1 MLIEKI
7 YSKAGLDQMAQQLFE
22 EERGRLRLDGWFI
35 AKEIARECDD
45 KYRQLAPALKAAET
59 LREII
64 KAIPLSISERAIF
77 AGTQNDA
84 FAKSYALI
92 NPTFRVDSFSGYC
105 DPVAVFNDIQPDQ
118 TFDEKRI
125 NDLRTYSMGTPFVQ
139 KLKEAY
145 QKVENDTAE
154 AIYFI
159 EQVTGH
165 LIPDI
170 KPVLSMG
177 INGLQRQIETNL
189 RNTTEPSR
197 QTYLQAIQI
206 TLDAVLILAGRYAEY
221 AHQMQQNE
229 TNPEHK
235 ELLQLMETTLNKV
248 PAQGAGNLYE
258 AIQAFIL
265 VWQVMCLEQSPN
277 PFAFS
282 VGNADRIFE
291 PYRAAGGSS
300 REISAALF
308 KYLLVFFNVGDRSW
322 AISQNLIVGG
332 KSSTGTDLSNESTYA
347 LLDAYY
353 EMNLPQPILSVKLH
367 KQTPPEFYRSLGRF
381 LFTPGV
387 LTPSFFNDDSL
398 FPILSNAGVEDLDLE
413 NYSIAGC
420 QEPLIMGKDNGNTT
434 NSWLNLGKILELTIH
449 GGVSSITGHQI
460 GPGYAQLGL
469 DPADSQ
475 MILANLRQAF
485 YQNTAYFVERMAKSA
500 NELSEVLSL
509 LPVPF
514 LSALMGGIDSG
525 VDRRD
530 TQLQGTRYNC
540 SGCLIHGLSTIAD
553 SFTAIDLFLQERPQD
568 SDRLLSALATNFEQ
582 DEELRQYLLT
592 CPKFGNNIEEVDRE
606 ASQVVTRI
614 SQMVANQK
622 NYLGN
627 PFRPDWSTPSTHLL
641 YGYWVGATPDGRK
654 SREMLGYGI
663 DPLYGE
669 AQSGLGFRVL
679 SSLGLPFESMNG
691 GYASH
696 FGIDPNHFG
705 GKSFEEKGLEF
716 RDKVIKPLF
725 FNPFSSKI
733 APFYLYVNV
742 TTPEILRQVLA
753 DPQKYAPNGVYIV
766 RIHGTFVNFLNLSP
780 DIQEDIIKRLDL
792 KSTHISAA
800 PPAISQAELMQPA

>member
-1 MLIEKI
+1 MIIEDI
-7 YSKAGLDQMAQQLFE
+7 YCQAALDEMAHELFA
-22 EERGRLRLDGWFI
+22 EERQRNRLDGWFI
-35 AKEIARECDD
+35 AKEIARECDE
-45 KYRQLAPALKAAET
+45 KYRTLPASLKAAET

-64 KAIPLSISERAIF
+64 KQIPLSISESAIF

-84 FAKSYALI
+84 FARSYALI

-105 DPVAVFNDIQPDQ
+105 DPAAVFNDIQPDQ
-118 TFDEKRI
+118 EFTEERI
-125 NDLRTYSMGTPFVQ
+125 NALRTYTLETAFVQ
-139 KLKEAY
+139 NLKETY
-145 QKVENDTAE
+145 KKVENDTCE
-154 AIYFI
+154 AVYFI

-170 KPVLSMG
+170 KPILSLG
-177 INGLQRQIETNL
+177 IEGLIQQIDAKIQVS
-189 RNTTEPSR
+189 PDPDR
-197 QTYLQAIQI
+197 QTYLKAIRI
-206 TLDAVLILAGRYAEY
+206 TLESVLILAGRYAEC
-221 AHQMQQNE
+221 AQQLQKNE
-229 TNPEHK
+229 TRRSRTRM
-235 ELLQLMETTLNKV
+235 LRLMEATLGKV
-248 PAQGAGNLYE
+248 PAQGASNLYE
-258 AIQAFIL
+258 AIQSFML
-265 VWQVMCLEQSPN
+265 VWQVMCLEQAPN

-291 PYRAAGGSS
+291 PYRAAGETG
-300 REISAALF
+300 REITSALF
-308 KYLLVFFNVGDRSW
+308 KNLLVFFNVGDRSW

-332 KSSTGTDLSNESTYA
+332 KSKTGADLSNKSTYA

-367 KQTPPEFYRSLGRF
+367 KNTPADFYRSLGRF

-398 FPILSNAGVEDLDLE
+398 FPILANAGVEENDLE

-420 QEPLIMGKDNGNTT
+420 QEPLIMGMDNGNTT
-434 NSWLNLGKILELTIH
+434 NSWLNLGKILELTVH
-449 GGVSSITGHQI
+449 DGVSSITGRQI
-460 GPGYAQLGL
+460 GPRNEQDAK
-469 DPADSQ
+469 SR
-475 MILANLRQAF
+475 LANLRPAF
-485 YQNTAYFVERMAKSA
+485 YQNAAFYVERMVKSA
-500 NELSEVLSL
+500 NQLSEVLSL

-514 LSALMGGIDSG
+514 TSALMGGIESA
-525 VDRRD
+525 VDLRD
-530 TQLQGTRYNC
+530 THQQGTKYNG

-553 SFTAIDLFLQERPQD
+553 SFTAIDIFLAERPQQA
-568 SDRLLSALATNFEQ
+568 DRLIAALASNFAD

-592 CPKFGNNIEEVDRE
+592 CPKFGNNIEDVDRE
-606 ASQVVTRI
+606 ASEIVVRI
-614 SQMVANQK
+614 SELVASQK

-679 SSLGLPFESMNG
+679 SSLRLPFERMNG

-696 FGIDPNHFG
+696 FGIDPNHFSG
-705 GKSFEEKGLEF
+705 ASFEEKGLEF
-716 RDKVIKPLF
+716 RDKIISPLF
-725 FNPFSSKI
+725 FNPINKNI

-742 TTPEILRQVLA
+742 TTPEILRQVLEN
-753 DPQKYAPNGVYIV
+753 PQKYAPSGVYIV

-792 KSTHISAA
+792 KSTNISRL
-800 PPAISQAELMQPA
+800 PASRKEEQSVLTR